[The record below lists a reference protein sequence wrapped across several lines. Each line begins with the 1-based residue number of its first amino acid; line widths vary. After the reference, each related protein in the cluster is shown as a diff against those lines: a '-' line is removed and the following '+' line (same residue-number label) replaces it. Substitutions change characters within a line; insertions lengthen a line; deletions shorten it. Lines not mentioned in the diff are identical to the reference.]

1 MVITIN
7 ASSEIFNSPN
17 VKRQVEKIFEE
28 AEAVFQNR
36 LNEIKNF
43 IDSKNG
49 HEDYDEITEE
59 NVLLKFKNAFFEKI
73 AGIAVENAFSTD
85 NHDLESNLV
94 AVLSKENLE
103 NAIAGETM
111 IEAVSGVITEIATD
125 DAFSAALHGSTIFLI
140 NKHFLEVD
148 PFVKQEGTNNTEN
161 AHATVIREY
170 AEEILPWITEDI
182 DD

>member
-59 NVLLKFKNAFFEKI
+59 NVLLKFKIAFFGKI
-73 AGIAVENAFSTD
+73 AGIAVES
-85 NHDLESNLV
+85 
-94 AVLSKENLE
+94 
-103 NAIAGETM
+103 
-111 IEAVSGVITEIATD
+111 
-125 DAFSAALHGSTIFLI
+125 AFSAALHGSTIFLI
-140 NKHFLEVD
+140 SKHFLEVD